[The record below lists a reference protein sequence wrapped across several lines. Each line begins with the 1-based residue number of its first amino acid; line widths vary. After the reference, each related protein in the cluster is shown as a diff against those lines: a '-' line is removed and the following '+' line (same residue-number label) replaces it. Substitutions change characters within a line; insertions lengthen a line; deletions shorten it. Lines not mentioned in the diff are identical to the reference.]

1 MTAEAVSVS
10 APFLW
15 IVAGADAA
23 GKSHY
28 HRRHVATR
36 LRLPL
41 VDPDRIARG
50 RWPLAPERH
59 TDEAVRRAAATRD
72 ALVAARRSFA
82 VETVFASAADLA
94 FLACA
99 KQAGYVGWL
108 TLVGL
113 GSADLAVARAYLR
126 GRETGRPAPS
136 PDAIRAG
143 YAGLRDRVP
152 AAVPLVDRLMV
163 VDNDERDRA
172 LRDVLLF
179 EHGRATWRARDLPG
193 WAAELFADFLRD

>member
-1 MTAEAVSVS
+1 MTAEAAAVA

-15 IVAGADAA
+15 LVAGADAA

-28 HRRHVATR
+28 HRRNVATR

-41 VDPDRIARG
+41 VDPGRIARG
-50 RWPLAPERH
+50 RWPRAPERH
-59 TDEAVRRAAATRD
+59 TDEARHRAAATRD
-72 ALVAARRSFA
+72 ALLAARRSFA
-82 VETVFASAADLA
+82 VETVFASAADLD
-94 FLACA
+94 FLARA
-99 KQAGYVGWL
+99 KEAGYVTWL

-126 GRETGRPAPS
+126 ARETGRPAPS
-136 PDAIRAG
+136 PGAIRAG
-143 YAGLRDRVP
+143 DAGLRERVP
-152 AAVPLVDRLMV
+152 SAVPLVDRLMV
-163 VDNDERDRA
+163 VDNGERGRA

-193 WAAELFADFLRD
+193 WVTDLFADFLRG

>member
-1 MTAEAVSVS
+1 MTAEGASLS

-15 IVAGADAA
+15 IVVGTDAA

-28 HRRHVATR
+28 YRRTVATR

-41 VDPDRIARG
+41 VDPDRLARG
-50 RWPLAPERH
+50 RWPRAPERH
-59 TDEAVRRAAATRD
+59 ADEAVRRAAATRD

-82 VETVFASAADLA
+82 VETVFASAADSD
-94 FLACA
+94 FLARA
-99 KQAGYVGWL
+99 KETGYIVWL

-126 GRETGRPAPS
+126 ARGTGRPAPS
-136 PDAIRAG
+136 PHAIRADH
-143 YAGLRDRVP
+143 AGLRDRVP
-152 AAVPLVDRLMV
+152 AAVPLVERLMV
-163 VDNDERDRA
+163 VDNGERGRA

-179 EHGRATWRARDLPG
+179 EHGQATWRARDLPG
-193 WAAELFADFLRD
+193 WAAELFADFLRG